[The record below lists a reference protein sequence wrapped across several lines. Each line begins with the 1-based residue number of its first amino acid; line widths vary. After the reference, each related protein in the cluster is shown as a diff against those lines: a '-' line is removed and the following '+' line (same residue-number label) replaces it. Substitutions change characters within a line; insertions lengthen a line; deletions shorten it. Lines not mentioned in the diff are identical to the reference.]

1 MKRFSRNSSVLLIPY
16 KSKLLL
22 DRKKPESST
31 DDEHDGKRI
40 IRAKPIPHRG
50 VPVILPN
57 FSMKTTNVEPFSFAE
72 RDKVAQQLKA
82 KKIEAVLREEEKEKL
97 FKANPM
103 PNLEKIGGLP
113 DKQQP
118 LPTQA
123 EPFNLL

>member
-1 MKRFSRNSSVLLIPY
+1 
-16 KSKLLL
+16 
-22 DRKKPESST
+22 
-31 DDEHDGKRI
+31 
-40 IRAKPIPHRG
+40 
-50 VPVILPN
+50 
-57 FSMKTTNVEPFSFAE
+57 MKTTNIEPFSFAE